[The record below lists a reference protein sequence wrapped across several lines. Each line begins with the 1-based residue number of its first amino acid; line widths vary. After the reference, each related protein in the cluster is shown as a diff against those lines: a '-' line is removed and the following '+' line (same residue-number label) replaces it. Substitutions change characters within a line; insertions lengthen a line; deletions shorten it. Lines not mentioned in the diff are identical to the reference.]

1 MKKFSGNV
9 RDIAGL
15 NDDELRS
22 SLKAAGWN
30 KLLPAIKDEYGEVLV
45 GHRRLKIAAE
55 ENIEPVIEVHTFGSG
70 PDADNDRMQLAIV
83 SNTGAVPLTAQDR
96 KRHAER
102 MYGGG
107 MTMETIG
114 RVLGVDKATISRD
127 IGKSELLHDATIKP
141 AKTASNPKG
150 AGRPKG
156 KPKTRAERAPKA
168 IEREEKVA
176 VLMDAGLPAA
186 KIAEKV
192 GLGVRAVN
200 QAMEHVQIKREA
212 EAEIDPST
220 LSITA
225 QEKLAMA
232 IRQHQ
237 RKLDAAFEQRV
248 LEECRRRM
256 DEITLPHWKKQIEQA
271 KKLYANRSALMS
283 KELFNI
289 IRRGLH
295 PDSRNSIS
303 ERKLAEA
310 FDAFM
315 GLEKFLLNEKD
326 SPTHFGDLP
335 MNLAEWDKM
344 RAKRPAK
351 KFTAGAVSKR

>member
-15 NDDELRS
+15 NDDELRA

-30 KLLPAIKDEYGEVLV
+30 KLLPAIKDEHGEVLV

-55 ENIEPVIEVHTFGSG
+55 ENIDPVIEVHTFGSG

-83 SNTGAVPLTAQDR
+83 SNTGAAPLTAQDR

-102 MYGGG
+102 MYSGG
-107 MTMETIG
+107 MTMETVG
-114 RVLGVDKATISRD
+114 RVLGVSQKTISLD
-127 IGKSELLHDATIKP
+127 LANYTQGINQKP
-141 AKTASNPKG
+141 TKTASNPKG

-186 KIAEKV
+186 KIAERV

-225 QEKLAMA
+225 QEKLATA

-256 DEITLPHWKKQIEQA
+256 DEITLPHWKKQIDQA

-303 ERKLAEA
+303 EKKLAEA

-335 MNLAEWDKM
+335 TNLAEWDKM

-351 KFTAGAVSKR
+351 RDGAFAVRRRG

>member
-9 RDIAGL
+9 RDIAGI
-15 NDDELRS
+15 NDDELRA

-30 KLLPAIKDEYGEVLV
+30 KLLPAIKDEHGEVLV

-55 ENIEPVIEVHTFGSG
+55 ENIDPVIEVHTFGSG
-70 PDADNDRMQLAIV
+70 PDADNDRLQLAVV
-83 SNTGAVPLTAQDR
+83 SNTGAAPLTAQDR

-102 MYGGG
+102 MYAGG
-107 MTMETIG
+107 MTMEVIG
-114 RVLGVDKATISRD
+114 RVLGVSHVTISNDLREFVSD
-127 IGKSELLHDATIKP
+127 LQTQP
-141 AKTASNPKG
+141 RASKRGRKG
-150 AGRPKG
+150 EGRPKG
-156 KPKTRAERAPKA
+156 KPKSRAERAPRA

-186 KIAEKV
+186 KIAERV

-212 EAEIDPST
+212 EAEIDPLT
-220 LSITA
+220 LSLSA
-225 QEKLAMA
+225 QEKLAAA

-248 LEECRRRM
+248 LDECRRRT
-256 DEITLPHWKKQIEQA
+256 DEIWLPHWKEKIDQA
-271 KKLYANRSALMS
+271 KELYSRRRALMT
-283 KELFNI
+283 KEVFNV

-295 PDSRNSIS
+295 PDSRGAIS
-303 ERKLAEA
+303 DKKLAEA

-335 MNLAEWDKM
+335 SNLAEWDKM

-351 KFTAGAVSKR
+351 KSTAGAVSKR

>member
-9 RDIAGL
+9 RDIAGI
-15 NDDELRS
+15 NDDELRA

-30 KLLPAIKDEYGEVLV
+30 KLLPAIKDEHGEVLV

-55 ENIEPVIEVHTFGSG
+55 ENIDPVIEVHTFGSG

-102 MYGGG
+102 MYSGG
-107 MTMETIG
+107 MTMEAIG
-114 RVLGVDKATISRD
+114 RVLGVATNTISLD
-127 IGKSELLHDATIKP
+127 LANFPIVGKSKP
-141 AKTASNPKG
+141 AKSESNPKG

-256 DEITLPHWKKQIEQA
+256 DEITLPHWKKQIDQA

-351 KFTAGAVSKR
+351 RSSAGAVSKR